1 MVIYIEITRREDMAE
16 NESMQK
22 RAETLNQQFNSF
34 KSTMHAVQRIN
45 RWKGQRYDHEFLK
58 RVDKVYFG

>member
-1 MVIYIEITRREDMAE
+1 MTGIER
-16 NESMQK
+16 MQK
-22 RAETLNQQFNSF
+22 RAEKLNKQFDSL